1 MRKILD
7 TAERLFIEKGY
18 ERTSLQDII
27 TETGLSK
34 GAIYHHFTSKEG
46 IFYSV
51 CDRIGQR
58 NGEALSRV
66 RDNPSLNGL
75 EKLRAMFKA
84 SLQPERQAKM
94 FCMMPY
100 LMDNAKFLATEL
112 RSIFTEVVPFFVEP
126 IIRQGMAD
134 GSIRT
139 EHPKELAEAM
149 IILADG
155 WINPIIQPT
164 TPEEIRACRGS
175 SFQVPPTLA
184 VLNRALQEDRYHAIG
199 VVGTPCKTLA
209 VYKMKANPLPEN
221 DNHAGNI
228 GMVFGLFCGWG
239 LDWDGLNALA
249 AKHAD
254 PAKVSHMDIPPS
266 KYHSLELR
274 EDGETVSVNLDEV
287 TPLVRSGCRYC
298 ADMTAEFADLSIG
311 GARSAGGWEVDKG
324 WNQIIVRSEK
334 GEALLKLAQEKGV
347 LEFKEAME
355 GGLEKLKKASLGKRR
370 TAVKNLRELTG
381 KAEDLGYLNPSR
393 ELFQDL

>member
-1 MRKILD
+1 MLSTIALD
-7 TAERLFIEKGY
+7 TQVLRPGLCTGCGACQGLCPYWGSVDGRTVCFFDC
-18 ERTSLQDII
+18 ERTDGRCQRFCPRMPTDLDALRKQFFPEDAVLPEIGPFR
-27 TETGLSK
+27 GLYLARAADP
-34 GAIYHHFTSKEG
+34 AIRANAQHGGSMTALVELALKEG
-46 IFYSV
+46 FLDAAV
-51 CDRIGQR
+51 LTR
-58 NGEALSRV
+58 SRGGL
-66 RDNPSLNGL
+66 NPEGV
-75 EKLRAMFKA
+75 
-84 SLQPERQAKM
+84 
-94 FCMMPY
+94 
-100 LMDNAKFLATEL
+100 LA
-112 RSIFTEVVPFFVEP
+112 
-126 IIRQGMAD
+126 
-134 GSIRT
+134 
-139 EHPKELAEAM
+139 
-149 IILADG
+149 
-155 WINPIIQPT
+155 T
-164 TPEEIRACRGS
+164 TPEEVRACSGS

-184 VLNRALQEDRYHAIG
+184 TLNRALKEDQYHKIG
-199 VVGTPCKTLA
+199 VAGTPCKTLA
-209 VYKMKANPLPEN
+209 VYKMKANLLPEN

-311 GARSAGGWEVDKG
+311 WARSAGGWEVDKG